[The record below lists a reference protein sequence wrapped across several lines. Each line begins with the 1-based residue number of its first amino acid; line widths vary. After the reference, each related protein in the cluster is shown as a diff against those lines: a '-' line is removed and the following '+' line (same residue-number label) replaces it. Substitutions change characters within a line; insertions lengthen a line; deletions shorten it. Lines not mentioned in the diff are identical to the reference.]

1 MDTTRKMPAATL
13 DPGAPLLRDEEC
25 ERVVIGTMLSNSYDM
40 EQLRQI
46 LTPECFY
53 TPIYH
58 DTYLA
63 IMEIDSRGERPDFI
77 TVNAELAK
85 RGVTVDIVALMEMS
99 SCRVVGSVTSYA
111 ARLSDLATRRRFWEI
126 AQKLMQGAL
135 TEIDDIAD
143 IQQSVKTDIDS
154 IFTRA
159 DERIVSIAESSRQLL
174 EHVSRNMSGERPIT
188 GTPTGFREI
197 DSRGGLQRGD
207 LLIIAG
213 ETSMGKSALATT
225 IATNAVLSNEAV
237 AYYSMEM
244 STIQLTARIIAGQSG
259 ISSSEMLFQQVSLDK
274 FNHIA
279 KGVDSV
285 SHARLYFDDS
295 ASSSLDKII
304 LSIRSMKARNDI
316 GGVVID
322 FLQRLSFNTR
332 YSTQEQAI
340 GRAAQRLKDIAK
352 ELGIWV
358 IALSQLSRNR
368 DYPQPT
374 LSRLRDSG
382 QIEEA
387 ADTVILI
394 YRPERVPRKPSLP
407 APFELYDTTGVAYID
422 VAKGRNIGTFQF
434 LAHFDAPTT
443 RFIDGDLSS
452 FPKRGA
458 DPTAHHPTDD
468 NPFL

>member
-1 MDTTRKMPAATL
+1 MDSTRKQTPPVDPAT
-13 DPGAPLLRDEEC
+13 PLLRDEEC
-25 ERVVIGTMLSNSYDM
+25 ERVVLGSMMSNNYDM
-40 EQLRQI
+40 EQLRHI

-53 TPIYH
+53 TPLHH
-58 DTYLA
+58 DIYLA
-63 IMEIDSRGERPDFI
+63 IMAVDSRGDRPDMI
-77 TVNAELAK
+77 IVNAELA
-85 RGVTVDIVALMEMS
+85 RQGVISDPLSLMEIAS
-99 SCRVVGSVTSYA
+99 HAAVGSITTYA

-143 IQQSVKTDIDS
+143 VQQSVKADIDG
-154 IFTRA
+154 IFSRV
-159 DERIVSIAESSRQLL
+159 DDRIVSIADSSKELL
-174 EHVSRNMSGERPIT
+174 EHVSRNMHGEKPVT
-188 GTPTGFREI
+188 GTPTGFKEI
-197 DSRGGLQRGD
+197 DRRGGLQKQD
-207 LLIIAG
+207 LVIIAG

-225 IATNAVLSNEAV
+225 ISANAVIHGEAV

-244 STIQLTARIIAGQSG
+244 STMQLTARIVAGQSG
-259 ISSSEMLFQQVSLDK
+259 VSSSEMLFQQVSIDK
-274 FNHIA
+274 FSHIA
-279 KGVDSV
+279 KGVDAV
-285 SHARLYFDDS
+285 RHARLYFDDS

-304 LSIRSMKARNDI
+304 LSIRSMKAKHDI
-316 GGVVID
+316 TGVVID

-332 YSTQEQAI
+332 QTTQEQAI

-352 ELGIWV
+352 ELDIWV

-374 LSRLRDSG
+374 LNRLRDSG

-394 YRPERVPRKPSLP
+394 YRPERVPRSPSLP
-407 APFELYDTTGVAYID
+407 APFEAYCTDGVAYID
-422 VAKGRNIGTFQF
+422 VAKGRNIGTFSF

-443 RFIDGDLSS
+443 RFIDGDLST
-452 FPKRGA
+452 FPKRGV

-468 NPFL
+468 NPF